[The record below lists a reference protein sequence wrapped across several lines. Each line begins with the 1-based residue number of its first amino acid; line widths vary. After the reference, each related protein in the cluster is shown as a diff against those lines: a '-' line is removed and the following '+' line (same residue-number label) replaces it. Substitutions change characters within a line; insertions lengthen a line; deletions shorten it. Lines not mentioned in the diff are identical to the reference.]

1 MTKIILQ
8 LALVSILGLLGTTP
22 SLADNCSDAREMVEG
37 ATTKPP
43 ATHTEEVFQ
52 EALKQ
57 CPNDPTIYQA
67 VGDYYDHWWKND
79 INPENQALYNYL
91 ATEYYAKGIKSGQG
105 DEKRKMQLKLAALES
120 GTEDITP
127 VGIRSIKPY
136 ARLNIKVLFE
146 FNSSELTAGGQ
157 EQLDIL
163 GQYLAE
169 GNSSRIILEGHT
181 DMAGEEGYNMA
192 LSIERAKSA
201 KHYLVS
207 QFNLPPEI
215 IEIHGYGFERLAD
228 VVDPYGS
235 KNRRVRVRK
244 LPAN

>member
-1 MTKIILQ
+1 M
-8 LALVSILGLLGTTP
+8 V
-22 SLADNCSDAREMVEG
+22 VEG

-52 EALKQ
+52 EVLKQ

-146 FNSSELTAGGQ
+146 FNSSELTTGGQ

-181 DMAGEEGYNMA
+181 DMAGEEGYNME
-192 LSIERAKSA
+192 LSIERAERA

-207 QFNLPPEI
+207 QFNLAPEI

-228 VVDPYGS
+228 VADPYSS

-244 LPAN
+244 LPQ